1 MNPGLLD
8 PALWPSGSHIWLTTA
23 CCLSEAGCPAKL
35 NVTVHVPTRKK
46 GGKKRL
52 PESRQLGVGTPCT
65 LKHSLCSSL
74 PPREVGSVSVC
85 CLLKPYSSPAW
96 LLGQLLTGAF
106 LVLPSTVTPELG
118 LKNSGWQAAVC
129 PPTVSLTSF
138 RDQA

>member
-1 MNPGLLD
+1 MNPGLLA

-23 CCLSEAGCPAKL
+23 CCLSEAGCPAKM

-46 GGKKRL
+46 GGKRL
-52 PESRQLGVGTPCT
+52 PESRQLGVGTPCA

-96 LLGQLLTGAF
+96 LLGQLLKA
-106 LVLPSTVTPELG
+106 PSWSCPAVTPELG